1 MKCAQNNHPTRLFR
15 PMKFAQNNN
24 PTFLFGINEYTRLLG
39 TWEYVP
45 ISILRALF
53 DLLITHL
60 YIGRQLCGQQ
70 LWLCSVKPSVMTK
83 SRGTRKWRT
92 NAGAAARPTAAAG
105 IAEAGFCLLSMYTT
119 AWQGMYYVQR
129 IIDYHKRPHYIRPR
143 GGSKPGR
150 PSCQKNLYHER
161 S

>member
-1 MKCAQNNHPTRLFR
+1 MLKSESQKVKNIFWNWALLPKNKNQIFFFSC
-15 PMKFAQNNN
+15 FAKLN
-24 PTFLFGINEYTRLLG
+24 I
-39 TWEYVP
+39 P

-92 NAGAAARPTAAAG
+92 NAVAGAAHPPAAAG

>member
-1 MKCAQNNHPTRLFR
+1 MLKRSRTVFLNWALLPKNKNQIFFQLFCET
-15 PMKFAQNNN
+15 Q
-24 PTFLFGINEYTRLLG
+24 YTNFNSAGLV
-39 TWEYVP
+39 WPSHY
-45 ISILRALF
+45 SS
-53 DLLITHL
+53 L
-60 YIGRQLCGQQ
+60 YWQAVCGQQ

-92 NAGAAARPTAAAG
+92 NAVAGAARPPAAAG